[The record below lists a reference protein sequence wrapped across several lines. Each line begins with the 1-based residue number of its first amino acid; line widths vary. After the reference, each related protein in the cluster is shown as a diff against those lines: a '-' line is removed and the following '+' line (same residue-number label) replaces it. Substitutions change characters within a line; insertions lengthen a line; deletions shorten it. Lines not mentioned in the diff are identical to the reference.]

1 MRVPPPLYVA
11 YFTAGN
17 GYAREAEQLAHSL
30 NNYGLPYALQLV
42 KNLGSWEANTSH
54 KPTFIRD
61 MMNRHEGT
69 PLVYL
74 DADARVRRRP
84 VLFDELSRGDRGQW
98 DVAVHYFRGEQ
109 LASGTIWLGPGHR
122 TWELVRR
129 WETYCRA
136 NPTTWDQQCLQ
147 DVIENDPPKGLRVYR
162 LPPEY
167 CFIFDLSR
175 QMFPRAFPVI
185 EHLQAS
191 RRLRK

>member
-1 MRVPPPLYVA
+1 VRYPPPLYVA

-17 GYAREAEQLAHSL
+17 GYAREADELCHSL
-30 NNYGLPYALQLV
+30 DNYGLDHVVQLAA
-42 KNLGSWEANTSH
+42 NLGSWAANTSH
-54 KPTFIRD
+54 KPTFVRD
-61 MMNRHEGT
+61 MMMRHDGR

-84 VLFDELSRGDRGQW
+84 VLFEQLGVGSRGDY

-109 LASGTIWLGPGHR
+109 LASGTIWFAPTAR
-122 TWELVRR
+122 AWALVRR

-136 NPTTWDQQCLQ
+136 NPSVWDQQCLQ
-147 DVIENDPPKGLRVYR
+147 DVIAQDPPPGLKVYR

-175 QMFPRAFPVI
+175 QMFPNARPVV

-191 RRLRK
+191 RRLRT